1 MLQRSHLSKNLDKA
15 VEEIK
20 TKDDLV
26 LFLQLLLEDFREN
39 INEWENVT
47 LADYLEALAAWLHDS
62 DGFYQKRGEKLRP
75 SWKMMGEIF
84 LAAKYYE

>member
-1 MLQRSHLSKNLDKA
+1 MPQLSYPNKNLNKI

-20 TKDDLV
+20 TKDDFK
-26 LFLQLLLEDFREN
+26 LFLQALLEDLKEN
-39 INEWENVT
+39 ADEWENVT
-47 LADYLEALAAWLHDS
+47 LVDYLEALAAWLHDL
-62 DGFYQKRGEKLRP
+62 DGFYKKRGETLRP

>member
-1 MLQRSHLSKNLDKA
+1 MPQLSLLSKNLNKT
-15 VEEIK
+15 VENIK

-26 LFLQLLLEDFREN
+26 LFLQLLLEDLKEN
-39 INEWENVT
+39 TDEWENVT

-62 DGFYQKRGEKLRP
+62 DGLYQKQEEKLRP